1 MLRPLFTIV
10 FLTVFAGLAS
20 AQDAD
25 PSHGEEVFVAQKCAM
40 CHSIAGK
47 GQQKGPL
54 DDVGS
59 RLSAEEIRLWIV
71 DAKMMTAKTNAARKP
86 PMRTYKLEKADL
98 DALVSFLQTLKA
110 P

>member
-1 MLRPLFTIV
+1 MLGVLGGV
-10 FLTVFAGLAS
+10 AS
-20 AQDAD
+20 AQDGD
-25 PSHGEEVFVAQKCAM
+25 PAHGEQVYAAQKCAM

-98 DALVSFLQTLKA
+98 DDLVSFLQTLKA